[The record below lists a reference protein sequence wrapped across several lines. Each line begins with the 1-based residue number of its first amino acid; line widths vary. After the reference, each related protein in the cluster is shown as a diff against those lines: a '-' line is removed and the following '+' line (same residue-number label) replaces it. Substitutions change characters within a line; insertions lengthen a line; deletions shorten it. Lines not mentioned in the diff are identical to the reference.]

1 MSTVNKKEIEKF
13 SKMAAEWWDPSG
25 KFKPLHKFNPIRIKY
40 IKENIIN
47 SFKLKAKQRPLEKI
61 NILDIG
67 CGGGLLSEPMTRLGA
82 NVTGIDASSK
92 NISIA
97 KLHAKKNKLK
107 INYLCSSP
115 EKLKIKKKFDVILNM
130 EIVEHVEDINFFIN
144 SCSKLLKK
152 NGLMFVAT
160 LNKTLKS
167 YIFAIV
173 GAEYVLRWLPIGTH
187 DWEKFVRPE
196 DLKKIL
202 SKNNLK
208 LEKLEGM
215 NFNIIKDEW
224 TVSSDTSINYIVK
237 SIKTLIIFVLY
248 PRYHLSI
255 DAFFFKFHKIFLGS
269 ISIDTFR
276 FFFRIVVNRSCFIG
290 KIFTNKLKIFF
301 NKFLITF
308 NCFFYIIVLI

>member
-1 MSTVNKKEIEKF
+1 MSSVNKKEIEKF

-47 SFKLKAKQRPLEKI
+47 NFKLKAKQKPLDKI

-82 NVTGIDASSK
+82 NVTGIDASNR

-107 INYLCSSP
+107 INYICSSP
-115 EKLKIKKKFDVILNM
+115 EKLKIQKKFDVILNM

-167 YIFAIV
+167 YMFAII
-173 GAEYVLRWLPIGTH
+173 GAEYILRWLPIGTH

-202 SKNNLK
+202 IKNNLK
-208 LEKLEGM
+208 LEKLDGM

-224 TVSSDTSINYIVK
+224 SVSSDTSINYIVK
-237 SIKTLIIFVLY
+237 SV
-248 PRYHLSI
+248 
-255 DAFFFKFHKIFLGS
+255 
-269 ISIDTFR
+269 
-276 FFFRIVVNRSCFIG
+276 
-290 KIFTNKLKIFF
+290 KL
-301 NKFLITF
+301 
-308 NCFFYIIVLI
+308 